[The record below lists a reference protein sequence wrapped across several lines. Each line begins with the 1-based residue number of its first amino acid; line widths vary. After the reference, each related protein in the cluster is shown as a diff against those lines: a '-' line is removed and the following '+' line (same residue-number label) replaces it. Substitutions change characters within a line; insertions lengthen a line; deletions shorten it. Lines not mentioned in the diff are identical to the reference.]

1 MVVIEDI
8 SEDLPLSLE
17 KAQALA
23 RVLARALALKDQGN
37 DAFKAKEWEQVRF
50 ECDITLYNW

>member
-8 SEDLPLSLE
+8 SEDLLLSLE
-17 KAQALA
+17 KAQA
-23 RVLARALALKDQGN
+23 LARALALKDQGN